1 MGAQKRA
8 RADNESL
15 CGGTVVRT
23 IRLGKASTGAVW
35 PRREL
40 NPGLWKTERIGP
52 WFSNIGMRQ
61 DPRESESRTQ
71 RPRFIE
77 AGPFHDLGRPE
88 GWEQIYGF
96 TEFPGDSE
104 THLGAKSH

>member
-1 MGAQKRA
+1 MLGVGSSEKNQSRY
-8 RADNESL
+8 ESP
-15 CGGTVVRT
+15 CRGTVVRT
-23 IRLGKASTGAVW
+23 IRLGKASTVAVW

-61 DPRESESRTQ
+61 DPRESDSRTQ
-71 RPRFIE
+71 RPRCIK
-77 AGPFHDLGRPE
+77 AGPFHDLGRLE

-96 TEFPGDSE
+96 TEFPGD
-104 THLGAKSH
+104 AKSH